1 MPTRPQ
7 LPAPPRRVPPAG
19 GPPSAGTPRAGAT
32 GVTAGESGSPAGSAP
47 GRPAPKASAPL
58 SLRLAIG
65 RDGIGLELAEPVEL
79 ACLRVVELSTTLAG
93 VRFPVDVSGGV
104 TRFRHRR
111 GELQI
116 LRVEVAGRDVERW
129 MAPKVRGLVGTR
141 MPDVWIEVGRA
152 RSTVCV
158 AALLDADEASQR
170 EGEAIGLAGARPPRD
185 APIVAFDVHALADGE
200 DIVLVVASA
209 RGAGLPAPAT
219 AMALA
224 CVDAVL
230 GPFAQRAG
238 TVFTIQRPAAALAR
252 ALLPAAGARVPSTD
266 AVRWASLGADGG
278 TWVLHASRAADAAVP
293 SEAALRAR
301 EIATM
306 LAPGDEA
313 LLQGDL
319 AAARTHYLEVME
331 RAPRHAEVAARL
343 VDIDARMPAR
353 AEAALATLVE
363 SKSGEGGGIVAGE
376 LLTQVGDTDA
386 ALASFERAGEAER
399 APALAARAF
408 ELAARGSRDVE
419 AAARWLDRALARSP
433 RSIQAR
439 WARVEARLA
448 LGRLEDALADVE
460 HLEALARGPRAK
472 YAVWLRAGTAWQAAG
487 LGVHTGAIFERAL
500 RYAPDE
506 PDALV
511 GLGGALVGE
520 GREARGVAILDRAL
534 EIARARGEPDAPILL
549 ALAQALADRLDDLP
563 TAIAHVSAI
572 PASAPES
579 LTARGLEGRWRARLG
594 DLAGAALAFARLRD
608 FASSLAPTVDEAR
621 ARGVVAL
628 LLEAAAIEREERA
641 DPLAAQRHLAVAL
654 RLLPH
659 HAEARRAYRDVGA
672 LLLRSAGAAPD
683 DDEEDPPAPLE
694 PPAVRSLASFASP
707 EAGPR
712 EPAIDLAL
720 DEDLEDVAMDEQD
733 IVRSARVE
741 ELTRRLRD
749 APGDDAL
756 ADELAALLEE
766 LGRGHELVALVV
778 GRLDDA
784 SPDRRPVL
792 AARAR
797 TVFERMAA
805 RADASGQSAD
815 ASLYRDALSALS

>member
-1 MPTRPQ
+1 
-7 LPAPPRRVPPAG
+7 V
-19 GPPSAGTPRAGAT
+19 
-32 GVTAGESGSPAGSAP
+32 
-47 GRPAPKASAPL
+47 
-58 SLRLAIG
+58 
-65 RDGIGLELAEPVEL
+65 DL

-93 VRFPVDVSGGV
+93 MRFPVDVSGGV

-116 LRVEVAGRDVERW
+116 LRVEVAARDVERW
-129 MAPKVRGLVGTR
+129 MAPKVRGLVGTQ

-152 RSTVCV
+152 KSTVCV
-158 AALLDADEASQR
+158 AALDADEGGSGPAAP
-170 EGEAIGLAGARPPRD
+170 GIAPRD
-185 APIVAFDVHALADGE
+185 APVVAFDVHALAEDE
-200 DIVLVVASA
+200 DIVLVVTNA

-224 CVDAVL
+224 CVGAVL

-319 AAARTHYLEVME
+319 AGARTHYLEVLE
-331 RAPRHAEVAARL
+331 RAPRHAEVAARV

-363 SKSGEGGGIVAGE
+363 SNAHGEGTGIVAGE
-376 LLTQVGDTDA
+376 LLAQVGDADA

-419 AAARWLDRALARSP
+419 AASRWLDRALARSP

-439 WARVEARLA
+439 WARVQARLT

-472 YAVWLRAGTAWQAAG
+472 YGVWLRAGTAWQAAG
-487 LGVHTGAIFERAL
+487 LAVHTGAIFERAL

-506 PDALV
+506 PGALV
-511 GLGGALVGE
+511 GLGVALVGE

-534 EIARARGEPDAPILL
+534 EVARARGEPDAPIVL
-549 ALAQALADRLDDLP
+549 ALAEALADRLDDLP

-572 PASAPES
+572 PPSAPES
-579 LTARGLEGRWRARLG
+579 LAARGLEGRWRARLG

-608 FASSLAPTVDEAR
+608 FASSLAPTLDDAHAR
-621 ARGVVAL
+621 SLVAL
-628 LLEAAAIEREERA
+628 LLEAAGLERDRRS
-641 DPLAAQRHLAVAL
+641 DPLAAQRHLATAL

-659 HAEARRAYRDVGA
+659 HPEARRAYREVGA
-672 LLLRSAGAAPD
+672 MLLRSAGAASADSED
-683 DDEEDPPAPLE
+683 DPSAPME
-694 PPAVRSLASFASP
+694 PLAVRSLASFASP

-815 ASLYRDALSALS
+815 ASLYRDAISALS

>member
-1 MPTRPQ
+1 
-7 LPAPPRRVPPAG
+7 
-19 GPPSAGTPRAGAT
+19 
-32 GVTAGESGSPAGSAP
+32 
-47 GRPAPKASAPL
+47 
-58 SLRLAIG
+58 
-65 RDGIGLELAEPVEL
+65 VEI

-93 VRFPVDVSGGV
+93 MRFPVDVSGGV

-111 GELQI
+111 GEMQI
-116 LRVEVAGRDVERW
+116 LRVEIAARDVERW
-129 MAPKVRGLVGTR
+129 LAPKVRGLVGTR
-141 MPDVWIEVGRA
+141 TPDVWIEVGRA

-158 AALLDADEASQR
+158 AAVPDAEERDAEERGEGDES
-170 EGEAIGLAGARPPRD
+170 GGAPRD
-185 APIVAFDVHALADGE
+185 APVIAFDVHALAEGE
-200 DIVLVVASA
+200 DIVLVVTNA

-219 AMALA
+219 AMALS
-224 CVDAVL
+224 CVDAAL
-230 GPFAQRAG
+230 GRVAERAG
-238 TVFTIQRPAAALAR
+238 TVFTLRRPAAALAR
-252 ALLPAAGARVPSTD
+252 ALLPGAGARVPSTEG
-266 AVRWASLGADGG
+266 VRWAALGADGG

-293 SEAALRAR
+293 SEDALRAR
-301 EIATM
+301 EIATL

-313 LLQGDL
+313 LLRGDL
-319 AAARTHYLEVME
+319 AEARTHYLDVLE
-331 RAPRHAEVAARL
+331 RAPRHAEVAARV

-363 SKSGEGGGIVAGE
+363 SKASGCGIVAGE
-376 LLTQVGDTDA
+376 LLAQVGDADA

-448 LGRLEDALADVE
+448 LGRLEDAQADVE
-460 HLEALARGPRAK
+460 HLEALARGSRAK

-506 PDALV
+506 PGALV
-511 GLGGALVGE
+511 GLGVALVGE
-520 GREARGVAILDRAL
+520 GREARGVALLDRAL
-534 EIARARGEPDAPILL
+534 EVARSRGQREAPILL
-549 ALAQALADRLDDLP
+549 ALAEALADRLDDLP
-563 TAIAHVSAI
+563 TAIAHASAI

-579 LTARGLEGRWRARLG
+579 LAARGLEGRWRARLG

-608 FASSLAPTVDEAR
+608 FASSLAPTLDDAYAR
-621 ARGVVAL
+621 RIVGL
-628 LLEAAAIEREERA
+628 LLEAATVERDRRS
-641 DPLAAQRHLAVAL
+641 DPLAAQRHLATAL

-659 HAEARRAYRDVGA
+659 HAEARRAYREVGA
-672 LLLRSAGAAPD
+672 LLLRSAGASARGH
-683 DDEEDPPAPLE
+683 EEDLEPLEPLE
-694 PPAVRSLASFASP
+694 PPALRSL

-720 DEDLEDVAMDEQD
+720 DEDVAMGEQD
-733 IVRSARVE
+733 VLRSARVE

-756 ADELAALLEE
+756 ADELAALLED

-784 SPDRRPVL
+784 SAERRPVL

-805 RADASGQSAD
+805 SAEASGQSTD
-815 ASLYRDALSALS
+815 ATLYRDALSALS

>member
-19 GPPSAGTPRAGAT
+19 EPPSAGTPRPGAP
-32 GVTAGESGSPAGSAP
+32 GGEPASPAGSARR
-47 GRPAPKASAPL
+47 RPAPKVTTPV

-65 RDGIGLELAEPVEL
+65 REGIGLELAEPVDL

-93 VRFPVDVSGGV
+93 MRFPVDVSGGV

-116 LRVEVAGRDVERW
+116 LRVEVAARDVERW

-158 AALLDADEASQR
+158 AALLDADERGGQAS
-170 EGEAIGLAGARPPRD
+170 GLAGPVARRD
-185 APIVAFDVHALADGE
+185 APVIAFDVHALAEGE
-200 DIVLVVASA
+200 DIVLVVAKA

-238 TVFTIQRPAAALAR
+238 AVFTLKQPAATLAR
-252 ALLPAAGARVPSTD
+252 ALLPAAGARVPSTE
-266 AVRWASLGADGG
+266 AVRWSSLGADGG
-278 TWVLHASRAADAAVP
+278 TWVLHASRAADPAVP
-293 SEAALRAR
+293 SESALRAR

-306 LAPGDEA
+306 LAPGDDA
-313 LLQGDL
+313 LLRDDL
-319 AAARTHYLEVME
+319 VGARAHYLEVME

-363 SKSGEGGGIVAGE
+363 SNTSGEGGGIVAGE
-376 LLTQVGDTDA
+376 LLAQVGDTDA

-408 ELAARGSRDVE
+408 ELAARGSRDAE

-460 HLEALARGPRAK
+460 HLEALAAGPRAK
-472 YAVWLRAGTAWQAAG
+472 YVVWLRAGTVWQAAG

-506 PDALV
+506 PGALV
-511 GLGGALVGE
+511 GLGGALVSE

-534 EIARARGEPDAPILL
+534 EIARTRGQPDAPILL
-549 ALAQALADRLDDLP
+549 ALAEALADRLDDLP

-579 LTARGLEGRWRARLG
+579 LIARGLEGRWRGRLG

-608 FASSLAPTVDEAR
+608 FASSLAPTGDEAH
-621 ARGVVAL
+621 ARRVVAL
-628 LLEAAAIEREERA
+628 LLEAAAMERERRA

-672 LLLRSAGAAPD
+672 LLLRSAGGAPAD
-683 DDEEDPPAPLE
+683 PEEDPPAVE
-694 PPAVRSLASFASP
+694 PPAVRSLTSF
-707 EAGPR
+707 EAARP
-712 EPAIDLAL
+712 PAIDLAL
-720 DEDLEDVAMDEQD
+720 DEDVAMDEND
-733 IVRSARVE
+733 VLRSARVE

-749 APGDDAL
+749 APADDAL
-756 ADELAALLEE
+756 ADELAGLLEE

-784 SPDRRPVL
+784 SDERRPVL

-805 RADASGQSAD
+805 RADASGQSSD